1 MTTGQ
6 IFSKTDGGDNGDD
19 DDEDD
24 VDDDDVDVDDDGEDG
39 GGYFLVPGQ
48 ALVQKSL
55 TNNDDRHTFA
65 LAATII
71 KSFLLNDASTD

>member
-1 MTTGQ
+1 V
-6 IFSKTDGGDNGDD
+6 DD
-19 DDEDD
+19 DD

-55 TNNDDRHTFA
+55 TNNDDRYTFA

-71 KSFLLNDASTD
+71 NSLLNDASTD